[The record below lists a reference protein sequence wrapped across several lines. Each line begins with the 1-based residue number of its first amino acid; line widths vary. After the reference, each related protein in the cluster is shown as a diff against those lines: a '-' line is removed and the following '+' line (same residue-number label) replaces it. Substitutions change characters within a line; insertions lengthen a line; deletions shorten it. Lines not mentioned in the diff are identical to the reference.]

1 MRLGLYRRISSDPD
15 GRSPSMRRQE
25 TDARRFAEARGDEIV
40 RVYTDQD
47 LSAYTGV
54 DRPGFEELLAD
65 ADAGLIDG
73 ILVWKL
79 DRLTRRFSDLERIWR
94 LIEKRKVTLLSVN
107 DSIDTQTAADQFMLR
122 TMVGIAEMES
132 ANTSLRV
139 RRAKKDSADNGQPNP
154 GGMRAFGYTTN
165 KRDLVPDE
173 AAVIKEAA
181 ERLLAGHSLVSI
193 INDLNA
199 RGIRTPRGKAWLPG
213 TLAAVLVNPR
223 IAGLRAYKGEIV
235 GDAVWPAIINREQ
248 HEKLVALRK
257 DATRRWVPRGRRPQH
272 LLSGMVECARCG
284 EQAEKTGEQA
294 NRMVNRPEQGRDY
307 YICRKPPLGRGC
319 GALVSG
325 KQLDALVVE
334 RMFRALDSPEFTE
347 ALEGPR
353 PEDAEVARQLEED
366 ADQLKW
372 LGRQMGSDP
381 LRRPAFLAA
390 MDEVETRIRQNR
402 ARLAR
407 QHRSAALAALPENLD
422 QLKELWENVWDLD
435 RKRALLDT
443 LIEKVIVRPS
453 TLGSKTGRRFD
464 RSRAQIVWRV

>member
-15 GRSPSMRRQE
+15 GRSPSMTRQE
-25 TDARRFAEARGDEIV
+25 TDSRRFAEARGDELV
-40 RVYTDQD
+40 KVYTDQD
-47 LSAYTGV
+47 LSAFTGV

-65 ADAGLIDG
+65 ADAGFIDG

-94 LIEKRKVTLLSVN
+94 LIEKRKVILLSVN
-107 DSIDTQTAADQFMLR
+107 DSIDTQTVAGQFMLR

-139 RRAKKDSADNGQPNP
+139 RSAKADDARDGKPNP
-154 GGMRAFGYTTN
+154 GGMRAFGYTAD
-165 KRDLVPDE
+165 KRQLVPEE
-173 AAVIKEAA
+173 AAAIKEAA
-181 ERLLAGHSLVSI
+181 ERLLAGQSLVSI
-193 INDLNA
+193 VKDLNA
-199 RGIRTPRGKAWLPG
+199 SGIRTPRGKTWLPG

-235 GDAVWPAIINREQ
+235 ATAVWPAIITREQ
-248 HEKLVALRK
+248 HERLAALRR
-257 DATRRWVPRGRRPQH
+257 DPTRRWVPRGRRPQH

-284 EQAEKTGEQA
+284 ERAEKIGEQA
-294 NRMVNRPEQGRDY
+294 NRMVNRPERGRDY

-325 KQLDALVVE
+325 RQLDALVVE
-334 RMFRALDSPEFTE
+334 RAFAALSSPEFTE
-347 ALEGPR
+347 ALKGPR
-353 PEDAEVARQLEED
+353 PENVEVTRQFEED
-366 ADQLKW
+366 EDQLKW
-372 LGRQMGSDP
+372 LGHQMGSDS

-390 MDEVETRIRQNR
+390 IDEVETRIRQNR

-407 QHRSAALAALPENLD
+407 QHQSAALVALPEDLD
-422 QLKELWENVWDLD
+422 QLKDLWGNVWDLD
-435 RKRALLDT
+435 RKRALLGT
-443 LIEKVIVRPS
+443 LIEKVVVRPS

-464 RSRAQIVWRV
+464 RSRVRIIWRV